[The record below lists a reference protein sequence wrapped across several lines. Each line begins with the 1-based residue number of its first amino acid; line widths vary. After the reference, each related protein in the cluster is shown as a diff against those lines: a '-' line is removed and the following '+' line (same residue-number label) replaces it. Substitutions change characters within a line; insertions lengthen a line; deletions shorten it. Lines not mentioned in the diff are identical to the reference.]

1 MSPDDFAFTL
11 TIPADTRF
19 VAVARDLTLHVA
31 TYAQLPQADG
41 AALAD
46 RVAASAERSVG
57 ARADCTLKFERTNG
71 SLTVAVGDD
80 IIRHP

>member
-11 TIPADTRF
+11 TIPADARF
-19 VAVARDLTLHVA
+19 VAVARDLTLQAA
-31 TYAQLPQADG
+31 TYAQLPKADG

-57 ARADCTLKFERTNG
+57 AGADCTLTFERANG
-71 SLTVAVGDD
+71 SLTVAVDGET
-80 IIRHP
+80 IRHP